1 MCLGIRDKLEFRES
15 RIFSFFKSHNS
26 PSDLNALLDAT
37 ELDLQLLL
45 PHQGA
50 ELRLI
55 VKDVVIVTD
64 LLDFRMVSGNGDVS
78 HSYLAVMTAAQFY
91 PLCRNVLNYHHI
103 ISLFRD
109 AFEDDMVAFGFLN
122 GKQLILLPILL
133 DVPRV
138 LVLADLA
145 IKLLEIVLDGAA
157 DHLLLHLRLIP
168 LLQTTE
174 MDQPARTAAFT
185 RTA

>member
-15 RIFSFFKSHNS
+15 HLFSFFKSHNS

-64 LLDFRMVSGNGDVS
+64 LLDFCMVSGNGDVS
-78 HSYLAVMTAAQFY
+78 HSYLAVMAAAQFY

-157 DHLLLHLRLIP
+157 DHLLLHLRLVP
-168 LLQTTE
+168 LLQTAE